1 MFTWLAANLGV
12 LVPLLAAI
20 GVVVYVVLSGRK
32 VTPPPTDTVGPA
44 LDARWSE
51 PMTAPMPASGLAGV
65 PAWFQSEW
73 AKAHSRLQQ
82 LLLKVKAD
90 ATARSGEQNP
100 VAVAAAHLAELDEKL
115 YVAVQTDP
123 ALKAALDQFR
133 QAAPAVIAALITNRT
148 TQAVGFP
155 PEAPRP

>member
-65 PAWFQSEW
+65 PAWFQAEW
-73 AKAHSRLQQ
+73 ARIHGRLQQ
-82 LLLKVKAD
+82 LLLKAKAD
-90 ATARSGEQNP
+90 ATAKGGEQSI
-100 VAVAAAHLAELDEKL
+100 VARAAGQIQEIDQRL
-115 YVAVQTDP
+115 YEAATSPEGQ
-123 ALKAALDQFR
+123 AALDAFR
-133 QAAPAVIAALITNRT
+133 QAAAKAFLSLLVAQTVAT
-148 TQAVGFP
+148 TPPP
-155 PEAPRP
+155 PEAPKP